1 VTDVEIGLR
10 PILGNEDLAVLK
22 RVHGARI
29 DIEIGVEFLHGN
41 TEPTGDEKVAEAGSG
56 EAFAE

>member
-10 PILGNEDLAVLK
+10 PILGNEDLAMLK
-22 RVHGARI
+22 RVHGAGI
-29 DIEIGVEFLHGN
+29 DVQIRVELLHGD